1 MTVCAA
7 PVRRL
12 SVIFLFAMLIA
23 VGSAQPAR
31 AQGFVSPFIGY
42 NFGGDSSCPA
52 GAFNCEDKHVN
63 YGVSFGALV
72 KFIGFEVE
80 IAYTP
85 DFFGA
90 NATGANAGT
99 DTNVLTSMGN
109 LMLAPR
115 FGFIRPYG
123 VIGAGMIRTSVSA
136 NGATNSRNQVGFDG
150 GGGLMVFFNK
160 HVGVRGEVRY
170 YHSFQAFDRLD
181 LPPGAPVDLGGEK
194 LDFGRVAGAFVFE
207 F

>member
-1 MTVCAA
+1 MTFCATS
-7 PVRRL
+7 VRRL
-12 SVIFLFAMLIA
+12 SVVFLFATLIA
-23 VGSAQPAR
+23 LGSAQPAH

-42 NFGGDSSCPA
+42 NFGGDAGCPSIT
-52 GAFNCEDKHVN
+52 NCDDKHVN

-80 IAYTP
+80 IGYTP

-90 NATGANAGT
+90 IGDT

-115 FGFIRPYG
+115 FGPIQPYG
-123 VIGAGMIRTSVSA
+123 VIGAGLIRTSVST
-136 NGATNSRNQVGFDG
+136 NGVDNSQNKAGFDG
-150 GGGLMVFFNK
+150 GGGVMVFFNK
-160 HVGVRGEVRY
+160 HIGVRGEVRY
-170 YHSFQAFDRLD
+170 YHSFQALDRLN
-181 LPPGAPVDLGGEK
+181 LPPELSVDLGGQK

>member
-1 MTVCAA
+1 MTFCATS
-7 PVRRL
+7 VRRL
-12 SVIFLFAMLIA
+12 SVVFLFATLIA
-23 VGSAQPAR
+23 LGSAQPAH

-42 NFGGDSSCPA
+42 NFGGDSSCPG
-52 GAFNCEDKHVN
+52 GAIGCEDKHVN

-90 NATGANAGT
+90 NVGT

-115 FGFIRPYG
+115 FGPIQPYG
-123 VIGAGMIRTSVSA
+123 VIGAGIIRTSVS
-136 NGATNSRNQVGFDG
+136 NSGVSSSQNQVGFDG

-170 YHSFQAFDRLD
+170 YHSFQALERLN
-181 LPPGAPVDLGGEK
+181 LPSGVPVGLGGEK
-194 LDFGRVAGAFVFE
+194 LDFGRAAGAFVFE

>member
-1 MTVCAA
+1 
-7 PVRRL
+7 
-12 SVIFLFAMLIA
+12 MLIA
-23 VGSAQPAR
+23 LGSAQPAR

-90 NATGANAGT
+90 NATGANVGT

-123 VIGAGMIRTSVSA
+123 VSGAGMIRTSVSN
-136 NGATNSRNQVGFDG
+136 NGVTNSRNQVGFDG
-150 GGGLMVFFNK
+150 GRSDGVLQQARRRAWRCARRLGLIVWTAARGAGGP
-160 HVGVRGEVRY
+160 GWRE
-170 YHSFQAFDRLD
+170 ARL
-181 LPPGAPVDLGGEK
+181 
-194 LDFGRVAGAFVFE
+194 RSRRGAFVFE